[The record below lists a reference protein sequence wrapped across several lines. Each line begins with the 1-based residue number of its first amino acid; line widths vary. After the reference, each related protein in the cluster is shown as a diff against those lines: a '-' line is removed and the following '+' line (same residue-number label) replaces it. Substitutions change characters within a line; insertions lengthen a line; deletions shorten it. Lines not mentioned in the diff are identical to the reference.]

1 MRSAGR
7 SLQRSPT
14 LPDDFMAGD
23 IERRAIVGQTGH
35 HAAIGEECT
44 VTGGGDAADRADS
57 VSVVRRRAGKR
68 LFDLVVASV
77 CLLLLSPLLLAVALA
92 VRLTTPGPALF
103 RQTRLGRHGRPFV
116 LYKFRTMNAGCPD
129 DIHREYVRKL
139 LVEDRPPAGGSHGLY
154 KLETDPRVTRLGL
167 LLRRTSIDELPQ
179 LLNVVRGEMSLVGPR
194 PALPWEA
201 ELFRAADHRRF
212 LVMPGL
218 TGLWQVSGR
227 NRLTMREGLLLD
239 LEYVQ
244 KQSFALDL
252 MILLKT
258 VPAVL
263 SSDGAL

>member
-44 VTGGGDAADRADS
+44 VTGGGDAADRADN

-139 LVEDRPPAGGSHGLY
+139 LVEDRPPAGGSRGLY
-154 KLETDPRVTRLGL
+154 KLEHDPRATPLGP
-167 LLRRTSIDELPQ
+167 LLRR
-179 LLNVVRGEMSLVGPR
+179 PR
-194 PALPWEA
+194 LA
-201 ELFRAADHRRF
+201 
-212 LVMPGL
+212 
-218 TGLWQVSGR
+218 Q
-227 NRLTMREGLLLD
+227 
-239 LEYVQ
+239 
-244 KQSFALDL
+244 
-252 MILLKT
+252 
-258 VPAVL
+258 
-263 SSDGAL
+263 